1 MTEKEFK
8 DLEKEFCDYE
18 TSVALKELGF
28 REKCPTYYDTEDNV
42 GLLFN
47 TQWTSDYM
55 PCQFTDCLESHN
67 SNTSDDNSYVDAP
80 TIYQAQKWLRE
91 KMGILLDP
99 RYLDMIDDWICV
111 ISYKN
116 INRRSSA
123 TIGMGGYE
131 ESLAEGIKKVV
142 ATLKDEL

>member
-42 GLLFN
+42 GLLLN
-47 TQWTSDYM
+47 TEWTSDYM
-55 PCQFTDCLESHN
+55 PCQFIDCLESHN

-91 KMGILLDP
+91 EMQMLIFP
-99 RYLDMIDDWICV
+99 SYLGGANVWICE
-111 ISYKN
+111 ICYKGERLGFGEYN
-116 INRRSSA
+116 QS
-123 TIGMGGYE
+123 YE
-131 ESLAEGIKKVV
+131 EALSEGIKNAIEILNQLV
-142 ATLKDEL
+142 